1 MGKQGKAENMMVAQ
15 DSAPLIPL
23 RDVVILPQVPRD
35 LYVGRPL
42 SLAALQHA
50 VKLPAR
56 TVAFVTQRDERCDL
70 PSKAE
75 LHPVGCLARIEAVA
89 SSDEGVMRVS
99 VVGVERIRVEEI
111 LLGKDGEM
119 QVCRYSL
126 MPSEE
131 VPGPEESKELRRNLL
146 RSIPSGSQSSSRRA
160 GLTRLRSL
168 RGVSSFAD
176 AMTAVLDFPL
186 AEQQEILETASVK
199 KRIELIIRRME
210 REVDVK
216 KLESKYQQLAKARSK
231 THREDYL
238 KDKVASIHKA
248 LGDTNAEDIDG
259 LREKVRESG
268 MSDEAAEKCMQEIGR
283 LASIPPMSPET
294 SVLRGYVDVLLSLP
308 WKERSELN
316 LDLVK
321 AQKIL
326 DEDHKGLDK
335 VKERIIE
342 YLAVQQ
348 LAGSSRGSVLCFLGA
363 PGVGKTSLGRSIARA
378 TGRKF
383 VRLSL
388 GGIHDE
394 ATIRGHRRTYVA
406 SMPGR
411 ILQAMADAKVKNPV
425 FMLDEIEKIDASVSG
440 DPMAALLEVIDP
452 EQNHAFSDHYAEVD
466 YDLSEVMFIGTAN
479 DRQGMY
485 PALRDRMEFIE
496 LPGYTDHEKAQIALQ
511 HLMPKQLKANGIS
524 EGGLRLGKG
533 ALEDIIRNY
542 TKEAGVR
549 SLERCLAKVCRKVVL
564 EQDMSVETTGEAS
577 PAKVTLKKDKVR
589 ELLGVPLNFP
599 VLERSDKVGIV
610 NGLAVIGD
618 WEGIVHQIDAV
629 RIEGDKGV
637 KKTGNLKPH
646 IEQSIDTAVTIIRTS
661 PSKYGVDTGFVDEAG
676 VHIHYPNIDIA
687 HDGNSNGLAV
697 FILLVSVLN
706 DIPVRMDT
714 AMTGAINLRGE
725 ACAVGGLRPKLIGAW
740 RERIKRILIPYV
752 QLRELSDIPKEVT
765 SQIEIIP
772 VRNVDE
778 AIKQTLRRAPKVARK
793 KGVAKNKVSAVLGS
807 KKPPVAPGVSH

>member
-1 MGKQGKAENMMVAQ
+1 MLGVQ

-23 RDVVILPQVPRD
+23 RDVVILPQVPRE
-35 LYVGRPL
+35 LNVGRPL
-42 SLAALQHA
+42 SLAALKHA
-50 VKLPAR
+50 ANLPAR

-70 PSKAE
+70 PSKDE
-75 LHPVGCLARIEAVA
+75 LHSVGCLARIEAVA
-89 SSDEGVMRVS
+89 STDDGVMCVS

-111 LLGKDGEM
+111 MLGKDGEM
-119 QVCRYSL
+119 QICRYSL

-131 VPGPEESKELRRNLL
+131 IPGPEEAKELRRNLL

-186 AEQQEILETASVK
+186 AEQQEILETVSVK
-199 KRIELIIRRME
+199 RRIELIIRRME

-216 KLESKYQQLAKARSK
+216 RLESKYQQHARARSK
-231 THREDYL
+231 SHREDYL
-238 KDKVASIHKA
+238 KDKVASIQKA
-248 LGDTNAEDIDG
+248 LGDRNNDDIDI

-316 LDLVK
+316 QDLVK
-321 AQKIL
+321 AQGIL
-326 DEDHKGLDK
+326 DEDHKGLEK

-348 LAGSSRGSVLCFLGA
+348 LSGSIRGSVLCFLGA

-411 ILQAMADAKVKNPV
+411 ILHAMADAKVKNPV
-425 FMLDEIEKIDASVSG
+425 FMLDEIEKLNSSSSG

-452 EQNHAFSDHYAEVD
+452 EQNHAFSDHFAEVD

-479 DRQGMY
+479 DRGRMH
-485 PALRDRMEFIE
+485 PAFHDRMEFIE
-496 LPGYTDHEKAQIALQ
+496 LPGYTDHEKAQIALK

-533 ALEDIIRNY
+533 VLEDIIRNY

-549 SLERCLAKVCRKVVL
+549 NLERCLAKVCRKVVL
-564 EQDMSVETTGEAS
+564 EQDMSVETSGNAS
-577 PAKVTLKKDKVR
+577 STKVTLKKDKVR
-589 ELLGVPLNFP
+589 EQLGAPLNFP

-629 RIEGDKGV
+629 RINGEKGV
-637 KKTGNLKPH
+637 KKTGNLEPH
-646 IEQSIDTAVTIIRTS
+646 IEQTIDTAVTIIRTN
-661 PSKYGVDTGFVDEAG
+661 PSKYGVDTGFVDKAG
-676 VHIHYPNIDIA
+676 VHIHYPNIDIP

-725 ACAVGGLRPKLIGAW
+725 ACAVGGLRQKLIGAW
-740 RERIKRILIPYV
+740 RERIKRVLIPYV
-752 QLRELSDIPKEVT
+752 QLRELGDIPKEVT
-765 SQIEIIP
+765 TQVEIIP

-778 AIKQTLRRAPKVARK
+778 AIKQTLRRAPKVVRK
-793 KGVAKNKVSAVLGS
+793 RIAKDKVPAVLGS
-807 KKPPVAPGVSH
+807 KKPPVVPVSH